1 MDGSRTHLIELHYRD
16 PMVTP
21 EEAVASFEGR
31 FGSHEGYRRLH
42 AKGWLYRGTFTA
54 TPAAKALTRAAVF
67 AGEPVPVVARVS
79 NGGGD
84 PTVPDFAPDVR
95 GLAVTFS
102 RGADAFDIVAQSAPR
117 FPVRSL
123 ARMVEFVRANE
134 PSPIGL
140 ARLAA
145 FVAKDPKTVLPA
157 LKADA
162 GVLKP
167 PASYAEQR
175 YFGVHAFGWVDA
187 QGGRRF
193 VRYIWE
199 PVAGVRFLPGAEA
212 KSRGADYLH
221 DEFDQRLTERPV
233 RFTLQVQI
241 AADGDL
247 IDDPT
252 AQWPSTRELVD
263 VGTLELVAPETERE
277 TNGDILV
284 FDPTRV
290 IDGIELSDDPVLL
303 VRSQVY
309 SESVRRR
316 TGISRPADL
325 DA

>member
-1 MDGSRTHLIELHYRD
+1 
-16 PMVTP
+16 MVTP

-31 FGSHEGYRRLH
+31 FGSHDGFRRLH

-54 TPAAKALTRAAVF
+54 TPAAASLTRASIF
-67 AGEPVPVVARVS
+67 TGEPVPVVARLS
-79 NGGGD
+79 NGAGD
-84 PTVPDFAPDVR
+84 PTVPDHAPDVR

-102 RGADAFDIVAQSAPR
+102 HGAGAFDIVAQSAPR

-123 ARMVEFVRANE
+123 DRMVEFVRANE
-134 PSPIGL
+134 QSPVGL

-145 FVAKDPKTVLPA
+145 FVAKDPRTVLPA

-162 GVLKP
+162 AVLKP

-193 VRYIWE
+193 VRYTWE
-199 PVAGVRFLPGAEA
+199 PAAGVRFLSSAEA
-212 KSRGADYLH
+212 KTRSADYLH
-221 DEFDQRLTERPV
+221 DELDQRLTERPV
-233 RFTLQVQI
+233 RFTLKVQI
-241 AADGDL
+241 AADGDRT
-247 IDDPT
+247 DDPT
-252 AQWPSTRELVD
+252 VQWPSSREVVD
-263 VGTLELVAPETERE
+263 VGTLELVGPETQRE

-290 IDGIELSDDPVLL
+290 VDGIELSDDPVLRI
-303 VRSQVY
+303 RSQVY

>member
-1 MDGSRTHLIELHYRD
+1 
-16 PMVTP
+16 MVTP

-31 FGSHEGYRRLH
+31 FGSHDGFRRLH

-54 TPAAKALTRAAVF
+54 TPAAASLTRAAIF

-79 NGGGD
+79 NGSGD
-84 PTVPDFAPDVR
+84 PTVPDAAPDVR

-102 RGADAFDIVAQSAPR
+102 RGTGAFDIVAQSAPR

-134 PSPIGL
+134 QSPVGL

-145 FVAKDPKTVLPA
+145 FVAKDPRTVLPA

-162 GVLKP
+162 AVLKP

-187 QGGRRF
+187 LGGRRF
-193 VRYIWE
+193 VRYTWE
-199 PVAGVRFLPGAEA
+199 PSAGVRFLSGAEA
-212 KSRGADYLH
+212 KSRGVDYLH
-221 DEFDQRLTERPV
+221 DELDQRLAEGPV

-241 AADGDL
+241 AADGDRT
-247 IDDPT
+247 DDPT
-252 AQWPSTRELVD
+252 VQWPSSREVVD
-263 VGTLELVAPETERE
+263 VGTLELVAPETGRE
-277 TNGDILV
+277 TDGDILV

-290 IDGIELSDDPVLL
+290 VDGIELSDDPVLRI
-303 VRSQVY
+303 RSQVY